1 MSIPLSNTLRPVD
14 HNALKTN
21 QIIIIAL
28 NLLAFILGLAWI
40 PLGVG
45 IVMALGTIFGKPGFY
60 PIYAGILKPLG
71 WVKSDVIKDNP
82 EPHRFAQGFGTL
94 VLLGGSA
101 ALFAGSQTL
110 GWSLVWLVIVLASL
124 NAFAGFCA
132 GCFVYYQLAKLSL
145 PGFSKKAPEGTYPGL
160 KPKAAGA
167 AKA

>member
-1 MSIPLSNTLRPVD
+1 MPDTLRPVD
-14 HNALKTN
+14 HNALKVN

-28 NLLAFILGLAWI
+28 NLLAFILGVPWI
-40 PLGVG
+40 SLGVG
-45 IVMALGTIFGKPGFY
+45 IVMALGTAFGKPGFF
-60 PIYAGILKPLG
+60 PVYALVLKPLG
-71 WVKSDVIKDNP
+71 WVKPDVIKDNP
-82 EPHRFAQGFGTL
+82 EPHRFAQGFGTV

-101 ALFAGSQTL
+101 ALLFGLPIL

-145 PGFSKKAPEGTYPGL
+145 PGFSKKAPEGTFPGL

-167 AKA
+167 DGKA

>member
-1 MSIPLSNTLRPVD
+1 MSDTLRPVD

-28 NLLAFILGLAWI
+28 NLLAFILGVPWI
-40 PLGVG
+40 SLGVG

-71 WVKSDVIKDNP
+71 WVKPEVIKDNP
-82 EPHRFAQGFGTL
+82 EPHRFAQGFGTA

-101 ALFAGSQTL
+101 ALLAGLPIL

-145 PGFSKKAPEGTYPGL
+145 PGFSKKAPDGTFPGL

-167 AKA
+167 AKIG